1 VDGEERREHTEFPLR
16 HWTGEQ
22 TWEAGVRKMALEP
35 TSDPV
40 TAKVELKLSK
50 ITIGH
55 YAKYWF
61 EQIRTRSAFAQYIN
75 GKGGRNG

>member
-1 VDGEERREHTEFPLR
+1 
-16 HWTGEQ
+16 
-22 TWEAGVRKMALEP
+22 MALEP